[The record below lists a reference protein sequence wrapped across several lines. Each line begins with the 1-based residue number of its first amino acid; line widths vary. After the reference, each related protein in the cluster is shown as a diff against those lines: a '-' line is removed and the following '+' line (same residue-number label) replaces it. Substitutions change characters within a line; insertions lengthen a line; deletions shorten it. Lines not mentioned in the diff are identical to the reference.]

1 MKGLRWQTKVVSILA
16 IGAIVDICSGVM
28 TFMLLRAGFIDESFL
43 TDMVTLEMIN
53 YACLIFIP
61 TAILALRMLVQ
72 DLKSA
77 HKLTSERMKAINRS
91 GLVAVLNTD
100 GIILDI
106 NENLA
111 EFLEYSADEVRGN
124 HHHML
129 CSEEYATS
137 IEYQQFWKMLAAG
150 KFITGTFERLSKYRE
165 SKWLMG
171 SYNPIMDTHGNV
183 VEILKIASD
192 ATEEVL
198 NRREIM
204 HKNIYLEHAAKI
216 LRHDMH
222 SGINTY
228 IPRGLK
234 SLKRRVTTDQI
245 EQLRISAPIR
255 LIEEGLAHAQKVYKG
270 VFEFTNLVKPD
281 TQLTTE
287 IVNAGDALSEYL
299 SNTAYKDQVAID
311 RLPMLKINEPLFC
324 TAIDNLI
331 RNGLKYND
339 SEFRMVAISMIDE
352 FHLGVLDNGR
362 GMTQSEFEDYC
373 RPYLRKDEQK
383 ESGTGLGLNI
393 SVAILTEHSF
403 TITAQKQ
410 KQGTLLR
417 IKVR

>member
-1 MKGLRWQTKVVSILA
+1 MNRLRWQTKLAALLAVATIL
-16 IGAIVDICSGVM
+16 DICSGVI
-28 TFMLLRAGFIDESFL
+28 TFMLLQAGLLEESFF
-43 TDMVTLEMIN
+43 TNMMTLEMIN
-53 YACLIFIP
+53 YACLVFIP
-61 TAILALRMLVQ
+61 TAIIAIRMVIH
-72 DLKSA
+72 DLKAA

-91 GLVAVLNTD
+91 GFVAVLDTN
-100 GIILDI
+100 GIILDA

-111 EFLEYSADEVRGN
+111 YFLEYNVDEIKGK
-124 HHHML
+124 HHKML
-129 CSEEYATS
+129 CTKEYATS
-137 IEYQQFWKMLAAG
+137 IEYQQFWKLLAGG
-150 KFITGTFERLSKYRE
+150 KFVTGTFERRSKYKE
-165 SKWLMG
+165 SRWLMG
-171 SYNPIMDTHGNV
+171 SYNPILDTRGNV

-234 SLKRRVTTDQI
+234 SLKRRVTADQI
-245 EQLRISAPIR
+245 EALRISAPIR

-270 VFEFTNLVKPD
+270 VYEFTNLVKPD
-281 TQLTTE
+281 TILATE
-287 IVNAGDALSEYL
+287 IINAGDALRGYL
-299 SNTAYKDQVAID
+299 ANTAYKDQVAID
-311 RLPMLKINEPLFC
+311 RLPLLKINEPLFC

-339 SEFRMVAISMIDE
+339 SEFKMVAISMIDE

-362 GMTQSEFEDYC
+362 GMTQVEFEDYC
-373 RPYLRKDEQK
+373 RPYLRKDDQK

-393 SVAILTEHSF
+393 SVAILSEHGF

-410 KQGTLLR
+410 QQGTLLR
-417 IKVR
+417 IRVR